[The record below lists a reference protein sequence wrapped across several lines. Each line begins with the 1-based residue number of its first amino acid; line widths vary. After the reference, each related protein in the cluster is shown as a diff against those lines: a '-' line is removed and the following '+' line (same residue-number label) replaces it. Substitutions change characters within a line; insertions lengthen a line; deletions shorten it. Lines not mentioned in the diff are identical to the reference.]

1 MLEPITWRRLLLEG
15 VLFCLPALLLS
26 LFIGHL
32 GWLLALS
39 LLAALMR
46 NYYFQLRLSHWLW
59 RNPGRAPP
67 AARAGDV
74 V

>member
-1 MLEPITWRRLLLEG
+1 MPLLEPITWCRLLLEG

-46 NYYFQLRLSHWLW
+46 NYYF
-59 RNPGRAPP
+59 
-67 AARAGDV
+67 
-74 V
+74 